1 MSTTKTFLS
10 KADQA
15 ITSSETELTSILRDH
30 LLANGWPY
38 EAALSVSIVY
48 TGERFDYKFEGASA
62 KEAETLE
69 FGSEE
74 TRPTA
79 AVRGFLNKTSVI
91 EQVYMAQLERQLGDL
106 V

>member
-1 MSTTKTFLS
+1 VSTTKAFLS

-15 ITSSETELTSILRDH
+15 ITSSEIELTSILRDH
-30 LLANGWPY
+30 LLASGWTY

-48 TGERFDYKFEGASA
+48 TGERFDYKFEGASTQ
-62 KEAETLE
+62 EAETLE

-74 TRPTA
+74 MRPTA
-79 AVRGFLNKTSVI
+79 AVRKFLNKTNVI
-91 EQVYMAQLERQLGDL
+91 EQVYVAQLERQLGEL